1 MGYPLVKITNS
12 TPYTVEGQIVYLSI
26 CCSDD
31 DYKIESFKSWEAKDR
46 GVCLVKKITAVISK
60 NGKFIHAKEYT
71 STGTSYSR
79 FAIVQLGDNEF
90 AVTRIVNGTEDVPPT
105 DYIEPTEKQK

>member
-12 TPYTVEGQIVYLSI
+12 TPYTVEGQVVYCSVF
-26 CCSDD
+26 CSDD
-31 DYKIESFKSWEAKDR
+31 DYKIESFKSWEASNR
-46 GVCLVKKITAVISK
+46 GVCLVKRITAKLSVD
-60 NGKFIHAKEYT
+60 GKFIEAEEYT
-71 STGTSYSR
+71 SSGTSYSQ
-79 FAIVQLGDNEF
+79 FVIVQSGDKKF